1 MAAVKKAMSTKA
13 YTKTPELKPI
23 PKSFTNINSK
33 RPAKF
38 TTPLINPSC
47 TNSSKATATSAVTTA
62 ANQGLDLLRRSH
74 RAWWQQEYYPSSF
87 LSLGDTRLE
96 TFYWVCVASYTTAS
110 KACSFG
116 V

>member
-1 MAAVKKAMSTKA
+1 MQTSVESDGSSCLIFQSTTGRLTGGSAAA
-13 YTKTPELKPI
+13 
-23 PKSFTNINSK
+23 
-33 RPAKF
+33 
-38 TTPLINPSC
+38 
-47 TNSSKATATSAVTTA
+47 KATATSAVTTA

-110 KACSFG
+110 KACFFWCIAALRIDPYHGMQSC
-116 V
+116 

>member
-1 MAAVKKAMSTKA
+1 MQTSVGSDGSSCLIFQSTTGRLTGGSAAA
-13 YTKTPELKPI
+13 
-23 PKSFTNINSK
+23 
-33 RPAKF
+33 
-38 TTPLINPSC
+38 
-47 TNSSKATATSAVTTA
+47 KATATSAVTTA

-110 KACSFG
+110 KACFFWCIAALRIDPYHGMQSC
-116 V
+116 